1 MKIRINRALTTTEL
15 EKYAKKFKIR
25 YFKGVFVRDDFYSF
39 IKKKKMLNLNVV

>member
-25 YFKGVFVRDDFYSF
+25 YFKGVFVRDDFSSF